1 MAYYSGR
8 CMTLAS
14 GTRLGPYEVISPIGA
29 GGMGEVYKARDTRL
43 GREVAVKV
51 LPAEFSADRERRAR
65 FEQEARAAS
74 ALNHP
79 NIVSVYDVGSA
90 DEHLFVAMELVE
102 GKTLREML
110 ESGRLPAS
118 RTLDVGVQVAE
129 GLARAHGAGIVHR
142 DLKPENVMVSKD
154 GFVKILD
161 FGLAKLSAPIDG
173 GGSDLPTA
181 APRGTDPGT
190 IMGTV
195 GYMSPE
201 QAAGRA
207 VDFRSD
213 QFSLG
218 TILYE
223 MATGK
228 RPFQRDSAP
237 QTLTAIIQDDP
248 EPLGTLNPRTPA
260 PLRWAV
266 ERCLAKDPED
276 RFASTKDLARDL
288 KSLRDHLSEASQ
300 VSGESAAGASRTRR
314 VPAAF
319 FAAAAVLALVVGAAA
334 AIVARK
340 TAPHRVPVFHR
351 LTFERGTIGGARF
364 APDGQLVIYSAGWN
378 GAKSKI
384 FSTRATGPGSSALA
398 VPDALLFSIS
408 PSNELAIGLDAKLQ
422 NSFQPSGTLARVSV
436 SGGTPREL
444 LENVAEAE
452 WSPDGL
458 QLAVVH
464 NVAGKARLEYPIGK
478 TLYETGGWVG
488 HIRFSP
494 DGKSIAFLDHPASS
508 DGGTVSI
515 IDTGGGKKRDLSGGW
530 LSLEGLAWRPDGEEV
545 LFSGTKTGVAW
556 KIYGVAPG
564 GQERFIL
571 SAPAGILIRDI
582 ARDGRMLVTQDDW
595 RGGISALVPGD
606 AKEKDL
612 SNLDYSLV
620 RDISPDGS
628 VITLDES
635 GEGGGEQG
643 QVYMRA
649 TDGTPAVRLGAGS
662 GGSLSADRKWVA
674 STNADG
680 TAIELF
686 PTGPGQSQQLAC
698 KGMNCYFPA
707 FFPDGKRI
715 AFLGVEA
722 GRGPKI
728 FVTGADAMNPR
739 AISPEGVAF
748 TTVFAVS
755 PDGKSIAALGVDAKP
770 AIFPVDGG
778 PPRTIPG
785 TEVLDIPM
793 RWTPDGGSVYISRA
807 DGPRTVLSKVDVST
821 GRRTT
826 VREVTASDPAGVQGI
841 LRVYPT
847 PDARGYAYSYV
858 RVLSTLFEV
867 EGVR

>member
-1 MAYYSGR
+1 
-8 CMTLAS
+8 MTLNT
-14 GTRLGPYEVISPIGA
+14 GTRLGPYEIVTPLGA
-29 GGMGEVYKARDTRL
+29 GGMGEVYRARDSRL
-43 GREVAVKV
+43 GREVAIKV
-51 LPAEFSADRERRAR
+51 LPAEFSQDSERRAR

-79 NIVSVYDVGSA
+79 NIVSVYDIGTA
-90 DEHLFVAMELVE
+90 DGHLFVAMELVE
-102 GKTLREML
+102 GKTLREL
-110 ESGRLPAS
+110 VENGRLPSS
-118 RTLDVGVQVAE
+118 RTLDVGVQIAD

-142 DLKPENVMVSKD
+142 DLKPENVMVSRD

-161 FGLAKLSAPIDG
+161 FGLAKLSTPTDEGA
-173 GGSDLPTA
+173 SDLPTA
-181 APRGTDPGT
+181 APRATDPGT
-190 IMGTV
+190 VMGTA

-201 QAAGRA
+201 QAAGRP

-228 RPFQRDSAP
+228 RPFQRETAP
-237 QTLTAIIQDDP
+237 QTLSAIIQDDP
-248 EPLGTLNPRTPA
+248 EPLGSLNSRTPA

-266 ERCLAKDPED
+266 ERCLSKDPEE

-300 VSGESAAGASRTRR
+300 VSGE
-314 VPAAF
+314 
-319 FAAAAVLALVVGAAA
+319 AAAATARSRRLPGSFLAAAVAAVVLVGAAA

-340 TAPHRVPVFHR
+340 TAPVRVPVFHR
-351 LTFERGTIGGARF
+351 LTFERGTIGGGRF
-364 APDGQLVIYSAGWN
+364 APDGQLVLYSAAWN
-378 GAKSKI
+378 GAPSKV
-384 FSTRATGPGSSALA
+384 FSTRVTGPGSSALS

-408 PSNELAIGLDAKLQ
+408 SQNELAIGLNAKLQ
-422 NSFQPSGTLARVSV
+422 NSFQPAGTLARVPV
-436 SGGTPREL
+436 SGGAPREL
-444 LENVAEAE
+444 LEDVAEAE
-452 WSPDGL
+452 WSPDGS

-478 TLYETGGWVG
+478 VLYETGGWVG

-515 IDTGGGKKRDLSGGW
+515 IEAAGGAKRDLSRGW
-530 LSLEGLAWRPDGEEV
+530 LSLEGLAWSPDGGEI

-556 KIYGVAPG
+556 KIYGVTPAVK
-564 GQERFIL
+564 ERFVL
-571 SAPAGILIRDI
+571 SAPSGILIRDI
-582 ARDGRMLVTQDDW
+582 AKDGRMLVTQDEW
-595 RGGISALVPGD
+595 RAGISAVVPGQ
-606 AKEKDL
+606 ARERDL

-620 RDISPDGS
+620 RDINADGS
-628 VITLDES
+628 LLTLDES

-662 GGSLSADRKWVA
+662 GASLSADRKWVA

-686 PTGPGQSQQLAC
+686 PTGPGQSRQLPC
-698 KGMNCYFPA
+698 RGMNCYFPK
-707 FFPDGKRI
+707 FFPDGTRL

-722 GRGPKI
+722 GHGEKI
-728 FVTGADAMNPR
+728 FVTGSDAMNPR
-739 AISPEGVAF
+739 AVSPEGVAF
-748 TTVFAVS
+748 TTVLAVS
-755 PDGKSIAALGVDAKP
+755 PDGKEIAALGVDAKP
-770 AIFPVDGG
+770 AIFPAAGG
-778 PPRTIPG
+778 APRTIPG
-785 TEVLDIPM
+785 TDVLDIPM
-793 RWTPDGGSVYISRA
+793 GWTSDGRFVYISRA
-807 DGPRTVLSKVDVST
+807 AGPSTVLSRVDVASG
-821 GRRTT
+821 GRTI

>member
-1 MAYYSGR
+1 MPIA
-8 CMTLAS
+8 A
-14 GTRLGPYEVISPIGA
+14 GTKLGPYEVLAPIGA
-29 GGMGEVYKARDTRL
+29 GGMGEVYRARDARL

-51 LPAEFSADRERRAR
+51 LPGEFSADSGRRSR

-79 NIVSVYDVGSA
+79 NIVTIHDIGSA
-90 DEHLFVAMELVE
+90 GEHLFVAMELVE
-102 GKTLREML
+102 GKTLRELL
-110 ESGRLPAS
+110 ESGRLPSS

-142 DLKPENVMVSKD
+142 DLKPENVMVSRD

-161 FGLAKLSAPIDG
+161 FGLAKLAAPIDQ

-201 QAAGRA
+201 QAAGRS

-223 MATGK
+223 MTTGK
-228 RPFQRDSAP
+228 RPFQRETAP
-237 QTLTAIIQDDP
+237 QTLSAIIQDDP
-248 EPLGTLNPRTPA
+248 EPLGNLNSRAPA
-260 PLRWAV
+260 PLRWAI
-266 ERCLAKDPED
+266 ERCLSKDPEE

-300 VSGESAAGASRTRR
+300 VSGEASAATARARR
-314 VPAAF
+314 VPAGFLVAAGAAIVLCS
-319 FAAAAVLALVVGAAA
+319 AAAAF
-334 AIVARK
+334 VARR
-340 TAPHRVPVFHR
+340 TVPTRVSIFHR
-351 LTFERGTIGGARF
+351 LTFERGVIGGARF
-364 APDGQLVIYSAGWN
+364 APDGQLVLYSAAWN
-378 GAKSKI
+378 GGKSRI
-384 FSTRATGPGSSALA
+384 FSTRATGPGSSALS

-408 PSNELAIGLDAKLQ
+408 SSNELAIGLDAKLQ
-422 NSFQPSGTLARVSV
+422 NSFQPSGTLARVPV

-452 WSPDGL
+452 WSPDGS

-478 TLYETGGWVG
+478 ILYETGGWLGRV
-488 HIRFSP
+488 RFSP
-494 DGKSIAFLDHPASS
+494 DGKSLAFLDHPASS
-508 DGGTVSI
+508 DGGTVSV
-515 IDTGGGKKRDLSGGW
+515 IDGTGKKRDLSAGW
-530 LSLEGLAWRPDGEEV
+530 LSLEGLAWRPDGREI
-545 LFSGTKTGVAW
+545 LFSGTKTGSAW
-556 KIYGVAPG
+556 KIYGVTPG
-564 GQERFIL
+564 GKERFIF
-571 SAPAGILIRDI
+571 SAPSGILIRDI
-582 ARDGRMLVTQDDW
+582 AADGRMLVTQDEW
-595 RGGISALVPGD
+595 RGGIAALLPGQT
-606 AKEKDL
+606 KERDL

-628 VITLDES
+628 VLTLDES
-635 GEGGGEQG
+635 GEGGGEKG
-643 QVYMRA
+643 QIYLRR
-649 TDGTPAVRLGAGS
+649 TDGTPAVRLGDGS
-662 GGSLSADRKWVA
+662 GAGLSPDGKWVA

-680 TAIELF
+680 TVIELL
-686 PTGPGQSQQLAC
+686 PTGPGEPRLLPC

-707 FFPDGKRI
+707 FFPDGARL
-715 AFLGVEA
+715 AFLGVET
-722 GRGPKI
+722 GRGPKV
-728 FVTGADAMNPR
+728 FVTPTSTMNPR

-748 TTVFAVS
+748 TTVFAIS
-755 PDGKSIAALGVDAKP
+755 PDGRSIAALGVDAKP
-770 AIFPVDGG
+770 AIFPADGG
-778 PPRTIPG
+778 APRPIPG
-785 TEVLDIPM
+785 TEVLDVPM
-793 RWTPDGGSVYISRA
+793 RWTPDGAGIFISRA
-807 DGPRTVLSKVDVST
+807 DGPRTVLSRVDVAS
-821 GRRTT
+821 GKRTT
-826 VREVTASDPAGVQGI
+826 VTEVTAADPAGVQGI

>member
-1 MAYYSGR
+1 
-8 CMTLAS
+8 
-14 GTRLGPYEVISPIGA
+14 
-29 GGMGEVYKARDTRL
+29 MGEVYRARDSRL

-51 LPAEFSADRERRAR
+51 LPAEFSQDPERRAR

-79 NIVSVYDVGSA
+79 NIVSVYDIGTA
-90 DEHLFVAMELVE
+90 DGHLFVAMELVE
-102 GKTLREML
+102 GKTLREL
-110 ESGRLPAS
+110 VENGRLPSS
-118 RTLDVGVQVAE
+118 RTLDVGVQIAD

-142 DLKPENVMVSKD
+142 DLKPENVMISKD

-161 FGLAKLSAPIDG
+161 FGLAKLSTLIG
-173 GGSDLPTA
+173 EGGSNLPTA

-190 IMGTV
+190 VMGTV

-201 QAAGRA
+201 QAAGRP

-228 RPFQRDSAP
+228 RAFDRETAP
-237 QTLTAIIQDDP
+237 QTLSAIIQDDP
-248 EPLGTLNPRTPA
+248 EPLGALNPRTPA
-260 PLRWAV
+260 PLRWAI
-266 ERCLAKDPED
+266 ERCLSKDPEE

-300 VSGESAAGASRTRR
+300 VSGEAAAITSRSRR
-314 VPAAF
+314 VPAGF
-319 FAAAAVLALVVGAAA
+319 LVAAAAAIIIVGAVA

-340 TAPHRVPVFHR
+340 TAPVRVPVFHR

-364 APDGQLVIYSAGWN
+364 APDGQLVIYSAAWN
-378 GAKSKI
+378 GGKSKI
-384 FSTRATGPGSSALA
+384 FSTRVTGPGSSALSA
-398 VPDALLFSIS
+398 PDALLFSIS
-408 PSNELAIGLDAKLQ
+408 PSNELAIGLNAKLQ
-422 NSFQPSGTLARVSV
+422 NSFQPAGTLARVPV

-444 LENVAEAE
+444 LEDVAEAE
-452 WSPDGL
+452 WSPDGS

-464 NVAGKARLEYPIGK
+464 NVAGKSRLEYPIGK
-478 TLYETGGWVG
+478 VLYETGGWVG

-494 DGKSIAFLDHPASS
+494 DGKSIGFLDHPASS

-515 IDTGGGKKRDLSGGW
+515 IDAAGGKKRDLSTGW
-530 LSLEGLAWRPDGEEV
+530 LSLEGLAWPPDGGEI
-545 LFSGTKTGVAW
+545 LFSGTKTGAAW
-556 KIYGVAPG
+556 KIYGVRPAG
-564 GQERFIL
+564 RERFIL
-571 SAPAGILIRDI
+571 SAPAGMLIRDI
-582 ARDGRMLVTQDDW
+582 ARDGRMLVSQDDW
-595 RGGISALVPGD
+595 RAGISALIPGES
-606 AKEKDL
+606 KERDF

-620 RDISPDGS
+620 RDVSADGS
-628 VITLDES
+628 LITLDES
-635 GEGGGEQG
+635 AEGGGEQG

-649 TDGTPAVRLGAGS
+649 SDGSPAVRLGEGS
-662 GGSLSADRKWVA
+662 GASISDDRKWVA

-680 TAIELF
+680 TTIELF
-686 PTGPGQSQQLAC
+686 PTGPGQPRLLPC

-707 FFPDGKRI
+707 FFPGGSRL
-715 AFLGVEA
+715 AFLGVES
-722 GRGPKI
+722 GRGEKI
-728 FVTGADAMNPR
+728 FVTGSEAMNAR

-748 TTVFAVS
+748 TTVLAVS
-755 PDGKSIAALGVDAKP
+755 PDGQSIAALGVDAKP

-793 RWTPDGGSVYISRA
+793 RWTSDGKAVYVSRA
-807 DGPRTVLSKVDVST
+807 GGQKTVLSKVDLATGQRSTIHEVS
-821 GRRTT
+821 
-826 VREVTASDPAGVQGI
+826 ASDPAGVQGL
-841 LRVYPT
+841 LRVYTT

-867 EGVR
+867 EGVK